1 LDSAT
6 ATVQPYKY
14 VMNNSTLTQHHK
26 LFSTDIGVFSV
37 TDAENIKEGITD
49 FYNGRWDDLNFNDTD
64 KDIWDDI
71 DSCPSLKMLHDAFL
85 ENASAYVNN
94 CYDDVSTTEDYF
106 YHERGWITQ
115 KIQNTGIPLHNHRLT
130 SVVGV
135 YYFGDFDDNAGDLHF
150 VDPRTTIGWIHPDQ
164 SARHD
169 THVVS
174 KPQNGTMLLFP
185 GWLMHFSPP
194 NQSTKIR
201 LSVGTNINLKPTY
214 VKVNGKKWHGDQT
227 KS

>member
-1 LDSAT
+1 
-6 ATVQPYKY
+6 
-14 VMNNSTLTQHHK
+14 MNNSTLTQHHK

>member
-1 LDSAT
+1 MDSAT

>member
-1 LDSAT
+1 
-6 ATVQPYKY
+6 
-14 VMNNSTLTQHHK
+14 MNNPLVNSTLIQHHK
-26 LFSTDIGVFSV
+26 LFPTSIGVFSINN
-37 TDAENIKEGITD
+37 AEWIRQGITN
-49 FYNGRWDDLNFNDTD
+49 FYNTTVDDLNFNDTD

-71 DSCPSLKMLHDAFL
+71 ESCPALKTLHDVFL
-85 ENASAYVNN
+85 ENASVYVNN
-94 CYDDVSTTEDYF
+94 CYDDVSTTQDYF

-115 KIQNTGIPLHNHRLT
+115 KIQNTAIPLHNHRLT

-150 VDPRTTIGWIHPDQ
+150 IDPRTTIGWIHPDQ

-174 KPQNGTMLLFP
+174 KPQDGTMLLFP

-194 NQSTKIR
+194 NQSSKIR
-201 LSVGTNINLKPTY
+201 LSVGTNINLKPKY
-214 VKVNGKKWHGDQT
+214 IKVNGKKWSDE
-227 KS
+227 